1 MDESN
6 LPRALSSRFV
16 VSSRSS
22 DDCDEDCK
30 SVHSL
35 PLLNDDDDDYFYYH
49 GATSDRNEKG
59 EEIDYTDDVEQV
71 DHVGELIGP
80 LSPSSLKMPTKKKRE
95 KQQLR
100 ISLQSEASEM
110 TCDDW
115 GIDTDDS
122 IVDHRKRSDDVC
134 IEEFI
139 GLKVK
144 VAELE
149 TQLQLQRWHDS
160 PLSTM

>member
-1 MDESN
+1 
-6 LPRALSSRFV
+6 
-16 VSSRSS
+16 
-22 DDCDEDCK
+22 
-30 SVHSL
+30 
-35 PLLNDDDDDYFYYH
+35 
-49 GATSDRNEKG
+49 
-59 EEIDYTDDVEQV
+59 
-71 DHVGELIGP
+71 
-80 LSPSSLKMPTKKKRE
+80 
-95 KQQLR
+95 
-100 ISLQSEASEM
+100 M